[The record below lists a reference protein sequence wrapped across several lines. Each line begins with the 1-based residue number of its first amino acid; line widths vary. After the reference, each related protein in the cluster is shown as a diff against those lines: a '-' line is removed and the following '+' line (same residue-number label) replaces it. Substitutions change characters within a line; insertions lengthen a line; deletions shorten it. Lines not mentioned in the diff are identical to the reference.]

1 MNKVLIA
8 ILFFGFALC
17 AGQPAKDSQDDCR
30 GCLPELVDPISICL
44 AKVGF
49 LDANKIK
56 KCVEGAIGY
65 DNGQEDDC
73 GGCLPELLDPLSICL
88 AEVGY
93 LDANFIAKCMEVE
106 IAGHDSECFD
116 QICCAIEH

>member
-1 MNKVLIA
+1 M
-8 ILFFGFALC
+8 IL
-17 AGQPAKDSQDDCR
+17 D
-30 GCLPELVDPISICL
+30 
-44 AKVGF
+44 
-49 LDANKIK
+49 
-56 KCVEGAIGY
+56 
-65 DNGQEDDC
+65 GQEDDC

-116 QICCAIEH
+116 QICCAIEHYINISC